1 MVSHIHAKHI
11 LSRVSHN
18 NCSECRA
25 DTERRFVPVEPWRE
39 YKFVSEYLAYVR
51 PRLSALDGTAE
62 ANQWYRKFSKA
73 LHTRITLRVPA
84 VGRKHSAGYL
94 ERLRGMNRCHDV
106 AYLLE
111 CASTRASA
119 LEPERAIDIAGELH
133 WARERDTDEFIATSY
148 AL

>member
-25 DTERRFVPVEPWRE
+25 DTERRFVCVEPWRE
-39 YKFVSEYLAYVR
+39 YKFVSDYLTYIR
-51 PRLSALDGTAE
+51 PRLSALDGTPD
-62 ANQWYRKFSKA
+62 ANQWYRKFRKA
-73 LHTRITLRVPA
+73 LHTRISLRVPA
-84 VGRKHSAGYL
+84 IGRKHSDGYL
-94 ERLRGMNRCHDV
+94 ERLRGMSSSHDI
-106 AYLLE
+106 AYLRQ
-111 CASTRASA
+111 CASARASA
-119 LEPERAIDIAGELH
+119 IEPERAIDIAGELH